1 MSCCLG
7 GKSREAVRKEE
18 VDSNA
23 AALHQRDL
31 AALLTRRLSPWSA
44 WMAALG
50 KHLPNNLLPW
60 GGNLK
65 RRRT

>member
-1 MSCCLG
+1 M
-7 GKSREAVRKEE
+7 RKEE

-23 AALHQRDL
+23 AALQQRDL

-60 GGNLK
+60 GGI
-65 RRRT
+65 